1 MPRAKKP
8 AAETSEQW
16 AEYPYED
23 YAQICAR
30 LVTFSNKT
38 VNSNAVPGGIR
49 LGPEQALK
57 LPYVSARTLLG
68 AGVVLAL
75 DYMKDAS
82 KSSLVKQLNMIAKGV
97 APIAADEAKRIVDV
111 FSETTSQGAQFG
123 TDKICPR
130 LRQLLLPRQD
140 DYVTVTPLSAGGV
153 SREIY
158 TAVRAHNDRLHDAPN
173 DQQQRI
179 RLAFFRL
186 GGAKSIN
193 VGLLADDMQHP
204 LVCFA
209 PTESPPL
216 KAALSMHFKGLT
228 VFLPYSLMRKFRDW
242 CVSCRQRNG
251 GLISTNMLT
260 RDAEIDHIHA
270 IARAVLAQAQQVR
283 AQAQAEPVL
292 QALCEELGMTSN
304 LALRDGTSV
313 VYVARVTP
321 SGAFQGAVRVGSRLP
336 AHATVL
342 GRALLHDMDGAQ
354 LRSVFGGEE
363 LPQFSESTPRNVDEL
378 LRLLAEDRERGYA
391 MGEGFYEPGVSSIAA
406 PVRAADGR
414 VVAGLAMA
422 IPFTELGPEKTQ
434 LWVQKVLEAAETL
447 SAHLRQQHPDHLR

>member
-173 DQQQRI
+173 DPQRRI
-179 RLAFFRL
+179 PLAVFGL
-186 GGAKSIN
+186 GGSRSIN

-228 VFLPYSLMRKFRDW
+228 VFLPHSLMRKFRDW

-270 IARAVLAQAQQVR
+270 VARAILAQGEDARQRLLTYQHWLPAGGEPLVSAHVDPVVR
-283 AQAQAEPVL
+283 GLIDP
-292 QALCEELGMTSN
+292 T
-304 LALRDGTSV
+304 LRDKGWPRAFAEQL
-313 VYVARVTP
+313 ARRIANYRFDDG
-321 SGAFQGAVRVGSRLP
+321 GAEFQFEQADIFEIQAMIEETVR
-336 AHATVL
+336 
-342 GRALLHDMDGAQ
+342 
-354 LRSVFGGEE
+354 
-363 LPQFSESTPRNVDEL
+363 
-378 LRLLAEDRERGYA
+378 
-391 MGEGFYEPGVSSIAA
+391 
-406 PVRAADGR
+406 
-414 VVAGLAMA
+414 
-422 IPFTELGPEKTQ
+422 
-434 LWVQKVLEAAETL
+434 
-447 SAHLRQQHPDHLR
+447 

>member
-16 AEYPYED
+16 TEYPYED

-49 LGPEQALK
+49 LGQEQALK

-75 DYMKDAS
+75 DYMENAN
-82 KSSLVKQLNMIAKGV
+82 KSYLVKPLNMIAKGV

-140 DYVTVTPLSAGGV
+140 GYVVVTPLSAGGV

-158 TAVRAHNDRLHDAPN
+158 TAVSAHNDAPH

-186 GGAKSIN
+186 GGSNPQN
-193 VGLLADDMQHP
+193 VGSLVRDIMQHP

-209 PTESPPL
+209 PTESQPL

-260 RDAEIDHIHA
+260 RDAEIDHIHT
-270 IARAVLAQAQQVR
+270 IARAILAQGEDARQRLLTYQHWLP
-283 AQAQAEPVL
+283 AGGEPLVSAHVDPVARGL
-292 QALCEELGMTSN
+292 IDPT
-304 LALRDGTSV
+304 LRDKGWPRAFAEQL
-313 VYVARVTP
+313 ARRIANYRFDDG
-321 SGAFQGAVRVGSRLP
+321 GAEFQFEQADIFEIQAMIEETVR
-336 AHATVL
+336 
-342 GRALLHDMDGAQ
+342 
-354 LRSVFGGEE
+354 
-363 LPQFSESTPRNVDEL
+363 
-378 LRLLAEDRERGYA
+378 
-391 MGEGFYEPGVSSIAA
+391 
-406 PVRAADGR
+406 
-414 VVAGLAMA
+414 
-422 IPFTELGPEKTQ
+422 
-434 LWVQKVLEAAETL
+434 
-447 SAHLRQQHPDHLR
+447 